1 MPGHRRPRRSNPGL
15 ILGILIVLGVVSLIG
30 MSAAVSRAAHPES
43 NATAPGRWSQPDFPG
58 PSTAASSAQAQ
69 PNPVTSAPST
79 TARIPPR
86 PQKVIKLG
94 DNPVFADLGL
104 PTVGCT
110 LPRLG
115 ADVAAQTAFYQAEV
129 DCLNR
134 VWLPVLAAA
143 GLPADRPE
151 LAVPTG
157 PYSTPCGNKSPTDNA
172 NYCEGVI
179 YMPPRYF
186 SEVER
191 VTANQPAV
199 FLGVLAHE
207 YGHHVQELSGVM
219 DAAWGQRY
227 EVGLGSPTGLEV
239 SRRNELG
246 ATCFGGM
253 FLASVAGHGSVTR
266 ELLDQVARDQARRG
280 DIPGSGLARDH
291 GTTQN
296 NSAWFTNGVRHN
308 RTSACNT
315 WQAPP
320 QSVA

>member
-1 MPGHRRPRRSNPGL
+1 V
-15 ILGILIVLGVVSLIG
+15 VLGVVGLIG
-30 MSAAVSRAAHPES
+30 LSAVVSLAARQGSNSSASGGHP
-43 NATAPGRWSQPDFPG
+43 QPG
-58 PSTAASSAQAQ
+58 PPTQPTAATTTDAPPTS
-69 PNPVTSAPST
+69 VTSAASVPST

-86 PQKVIKLG
+86 PQKVSRLG
-94 DNPVFADLGL
+94 DNPIFAGVGL
-104 PTVGCT
+104 PAVRCT
-110 LPRLG
+110 LPRVS
-115 ADVAAQTAFYQAEV
+115 ADLAVQTAFYQAAV

-134 VWLPVLAAA
+134 AWLPQLAAA
-143 GLPADRPE
+143 GLPADPPA

-157 PYSTPCGNKSPTDNA
+157 PYPTACGNKSPTDNA

-191 VTANQPAV
+191 VTTNQPAV

-207 YGHHVQELSGVM
+207 YGHHVQELAGVM
-219 DAAWGQRY
+219 DAAWAQRY
-227 EVGLGSPTGLEV
+227 EDGLGSPAGLEV

-253 FLASVAGHGSVTR
+253 FLASVTGHGSVTQD
-266 ELLDQVARDQARRG
+266 LLDQIARDQARRG
-280 DIPGSGLARDH
+280 DIPGSGLPRDH
-291 GTTQN
+291 GSMQN
-296 NSAWFTNGVRHN
+296 NGAWFITGLRHN

-315 WQAPP
+315 WLAPP